1 MDKRPLTKGIV
12 HHAQSVTKSYPDRC
26 VQFKIVSVVALSLL
40 CRLYIKTKNKMNK
53 LRSLILVI
61 PVLCVISCNSNTKK
75 SIIAQVDVVFQ
86 EDSLKFTKPQKTFI
100 RETIISSEEEVR
112 NLLPSL
118 PDSIKVIV
126 ENVDWD
132 LEIVDGVTGRAETNS
147 PPLVLVQISNNYH
160 GGIIDSV
167 KKGIRTTIFHEFHHL
182 SRGWA
187 IQDNKF
193 SYGIPNA
200 MVNEGLAIAFTEI
213 YTGNIKEVTAYT
225 DEADNWV
232 KEILALPLDANYS
245 DWVMGEHPDGRTYI
259 GYRTGN
265 FLIRRAMD
273 ISGKSVLELS
283 KLTPEEIIKLAG
295 Y

>member
-1 MDKRPLTKGIV
+1 MCAIYKTV
-12 HHAQSVTKSYPDRC
+12 Y
-26 VQFKIVSVVALSLL
+26 VVALKLL
-40 CRLYIKTKNKMNK
+40 CRLRIKTKHKVNL
-53 LRSLILVI
+53 LRNLILII
-61 PVLCVISCNSNTKK
+61 PLICIISCNSIPKK
-75 SIIAQVDVVFQ
+75 YKIAKVDIVFQ
-86 EDSLKFTKPQKTFI
+86 KDSLKFTGLQKT
-100 RETIISSEEEVR
+100 IIHDVISKSEEEVR
-112 NLLPSL
+112 NFLPTL

-132 LEIVDGVTGRAETNS
+132 LDIVGGVTGRTETNS
-147 PPLVLVQISNNYH
+147 PPLVIVQISNNYY

-167 KKGIRTTIFHEFHHL
+167 KRGIQSTIFHEFHHL

-200 MVNEGLAIAFTEI
+200 MVNEGLAVAFTEI
-213 YTGNIKEVTAYT
+213 YTGNISEVNAYT

-232 KEILALPLDANYS
+232 REILALPLDANYS
-245 DWVMGEHPDGRTYI
+245 DWVMGEHPDGRTYV

-265 FLIRRAMD
+265 FLARRAMTM
-273 ISGKSVLELS
+273 SGKSILELS
-283 KLTPEEIIKLAG
+283 ALTPVEIIKLAG

>member
-1 MDKRPLTKGIV
+1 
-12 HHAQSVTKSYPDRC
+12 
-26 VQFKIVSVVALSLL
+26 
-40 CRLYIKTKNKMNK
+40 MNI

-61 PVLCVISCNSNTKK
+61 PVLCIISCNSNAKK
-75 SIIAQVDVVFQ
+75 SPIAKVDVVFQ
-86 EDSLKFTKPQKTFI
+86 EDSLKFTESQKVFI
-100 RETIISSEEEVR
+100 SKVISNSEEEVR
-112 NLLPSL
+112 KLLPKL

-126 ENVDWD
+126 EAVDWD
-132 LEIVDGVTGRAETNS
+132 LDIVKGVTGRAETNS
-147 PPLVLVQISNNYH
+147 PPLVLVQISHHYK
-160 GGIIDSV
+160 GGVIDSV
-167 KKGIRTTIFHEFHHL
+167 YQGIKSTIFHELHHL

-200 MVNEGLAIAFTEI
+200 MVNEGLAVAFTEI
-213 YTGNIKEVTAYT
+213 YTGDINEVNAYT

-232 KEILALPLDANYS
+232 KEILDLPLDASYA

-265 FLIRRAMD
+265 FLVRRAMNN
-273 ISGKSVLELS
+273 SGKNILELS
-283 KLTPEEIIKLAG
+283 NLMPNEIIKLAG